1 MASFLEDGKMV
12 ELDVK
17 IEAKDLYDY
26 MMAHTYNSP
35 AGIIGSCFGALM
47 VIIGVMTKMWL
58 YVILGAVLLL
68 YLPWNLNIKSKQ
80 QALLNPAF
88 KEPLHYVL
96 DEKGIT
102 VSQGEQTQSQE
113 WANMYKATSTTKSII
128 VYTTKVNATIFPR
141 REVGEQLP
149 ALIEMIS
156 THMPPDKVKI
166 RF

>member
-1 MASFLEDGKMV
+1 MV
-12 ELDVK
+12 ELDIK

-35 AGIIGSCFGALM
+35 SGIIGSCFGALM
-47 VIIGVMTKMWL
+47 VVVGALTQMWIYAIFGV
-58 YVILGAVLLL
+58 VLLL
-68 YLPWNLNIKSKQ
+68 YLPWNLKIKSKQ

-88 KEPLHYVL
+88 KEALHYVL

-102 VSQGEQTQSQE
+102 VSQGDQTQSQAWE
-113 WANMYKATSTTKSII
+113 DMYKATSTTKSII

-141 REVGEQLP
+141 EQVGDQLS
-149 ALIEMIS
+149 ALIEVIS
-156 THMPPDKVKI
+156 THMPAGKVKI

>member
-1 MASFLEDGKMV
+1 MV
-12 ELDVK
+12 EVDIK
-17 IEAKDLYDY
+17 IESKDLYDY
-26 MMAHTYNSP
+26 MMAHTYNTPS
-35 AGIIGSCFGALM
+35 GIVGSCFGALM
-47 VIIGVMTKMWL
+47 VVIGAITQMWI

-68 YLPWNLNIKSKQ
+68 YLPWTLRIKSKQ

-96 DEKGIT
+96 DEDGIT
-102 VSQGEQTQSQE
+102 VSQGEQIQSQA
-113 WANMYKATSTTKSII
+113 WGDMYRATSTNRSII

-141 REVGEQLP
+141 EQVGEQLP

-156 THMPPDKVKI
+156 THMPAGKVKI